1 MEIIENVTFMP
12 FFFCFHMLKLM
23 CHCEDSKQ
31 MGKGED
37 FFAAKCVSMATA
49 ICVQYWKASFV
60 LPWWLIRG
68 GRSPT
73 LMVPFFL
80 FCFSS
85 CSENHSEKTNKP
97 GSCGWRIP
105 TGAQYLHINNPNR
118 IIEIAEPRL
127 NKLKVKWSSVQI
139 ATYLSFTCP
148 ELST

>member
-1 MEIIENVTFMP
+1 
-12 FFFCFHMLKLM
+12 MLKLM

-49 ICVQYWKASFV
+49 ICVQYRKASFV

-127 NKLKVKWSSVQI
+127 NKLKVK
-139 ATYLSFTCP
+139 
-148 ELST
+148 